1 MTDLPPTDALKG
13 LLARATRGPWTAFDW
28 EPPESDGQQVFGR
41 HIGSMR
47 DTTTVAKVLGT
58 TSGLLDGFA
67 APIRQA
73 DANARLIALA
83 PTLAARVIEQDA
95 RIARLTEALRL
106 HQAWSDSEDA
116 GPDYGAQTR
125 DTHPDGERIWRQWW
139 DGNLDLCA
147 RAQEATRAALEDGQ

>member
-1 MTDLPPTDALKG
+1 MTDIPDTETIKG
-13 LLARATRGPWTAFDW
+13 LLTAATPGPWAVSPTD
-28 EPPESDGQQVFGR
+28 
-41 HIGSMR
+41 
-47 DTTTVAKVLGT
+47 DTTVICPARSVVANI
-58 TSGLLDGFA
+58 DGDYNEPDLW
-67 APIRQA
+67 PIME
-73 DANARLIALA
+73 ANASLIALA
-83 PTLAARVIEQDA
+83 PSLAARVIEQDA

-147 RAQEATRAALEDGQ
+147 RAQEATRAALEDWQ

>member
-47 DTTTVAKVLGT
+47 DATTVAKVLGT

-95 RIARLTEALRL
+95 RIARLTGALIRISIEAKGTGIPNESLSVVRTV
-106 HQAWSDSEDA
+106 A
-116 GPDYGAQTR
+116 
-125 DTHPDGERIWRQWW
+125 I
-139 DGNLDLCA
+139 
-147 RAQEATRAALEDGQ
+147 AALEDGQ

>member
-1 MTDLPPTDALKG
+1 MTDIPDTNTIKG
-13 LLARATRGPWTAFDW
+13 PDRVWLDWPGANRGEVVYD
-28 EPPESDGQQVFGR
+28 EPPE
-41 HIGSMR
+41 R
-47 DTTTVAKVLGT
+47 DTQPGQIEYVRADLH
-58 TSGLLDGFA
+58 A
-67 APIRQA
+67 A
-73 DANARLIALA
+73 
-83 PTLAARVIEQDA
+83 LAARVIEQDA

>member
-1 MTDLPPTDALKG
+1 MTDLPDTDTLKG
-13 LLARATRGPWTAFDW
+13 LLANILASTGITWAMIPMHIAEGPSEVRAGKGWLICCVP
-28 EPPESDGQQVFGR
+28 SDE
-41 HIGSMR
+41 I
-47 DTTTVAKVLGT
+47 
-58 TSGLLDGFA
+58 
-67 APIRQA
+67 
-73 DANARLIALA
+73 ARLIALA
-83 PTLAARVIEQDA
+83 PTLAARVIEQDAALAAKDA

>member
-1 MTDLPPTDALKG
+1 MTDLP
-13 LLARATRGPWTAFDW
+13 
-28 EPPESDGQQVFGR
+28 
-41 HIGSMR
+41 
-47 DTTTVAKVLGT
+47 DTTTLKRLLAQATPGPWQ
-58 TSGLLDGFA
+58 TSGGRGPERSLYGHDVGPDGKPVA
-67 APIRQA
+67 LVDYPPPGRHVA
-73 DANARLIALA
+73 DDIHFRCRANARLIALA
-83 PTLAARVIEQDA
+83 PSLAARVIEQDA

-147 RAQEATRAALEDGQ
+147 RAQEATRTALEDGQ

>member
-1 MTDLPPTDALKG
+1 MTDIPDTNTLKG
-13 LLARATRGPWTAFDW
+13 MLAEATPGPWCVADECVVWTQINDPIETTYDIGYPIAEARRQKSFW
-28 EPPESDGQQVFGR
+28 NGTRWPEGQ
-41 HIGSMR
+41 
-47 DTTTVAKVLGT
+47 
-58 TSGLLDGFA
+58 
-67 APIRQA
+67 PE
-73 DANARLIALA
+73 ANARLIALA
-83 PTLAARVIEQDA
+83 PALAARVIEQDA